1 MKPADTPPAGKT
13 PAPMDPLKAWRDWF
27 VQNERQWSESLTQ
40 ILKSEPVART
50 VGQEINASLYRQQ
63 MMTQGMAKELQ
74 QQIAPVGDVA
84 HPRALRAAVPRPKGS
99 DSSDVL
105 TIHYTSA
112 GPACGQRRHAVRA
125 WHEVHDRQGGV
136 ISPGEPISARNLLRF
151 RRSR

>member
-63 MMTQGMAKELQ
+63 MMTQGMATSLQSMNVPTRDDMIALGERIGQLEDAVARIEALLVRMRSAKEVN
-74 QQIAPVGDVA
+74 AKPA
-84 HPRALRAAVPRPKGS
+84 RTRKPAAK
-99 DSSDVL
+99 
-105 TIHYTSA
+105 
-112 GPACGQRRHAVRA
+112 
-125 WHEVHDRQGGV
+125 
-136 ISPGEPISARNLLRF
+136 AR
-151 RRSR
+151 S